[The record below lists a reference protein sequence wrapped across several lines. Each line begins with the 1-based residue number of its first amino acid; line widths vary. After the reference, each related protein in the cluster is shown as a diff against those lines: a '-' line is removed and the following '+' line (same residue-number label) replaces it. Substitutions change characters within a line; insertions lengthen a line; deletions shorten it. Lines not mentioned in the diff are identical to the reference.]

1 MIGVN
6 RRVSNIATSE
16 RLDIILVN
24 WDIIAILI
32 LFQTWGSR
40 NRWFESSRSDQKLA
54 FATQGFGSSR

>member
-32 LFQTWGSR
+32 LF
-40 NRWFESSRSDQKLA
+40 
-54 FATQGFGSSR
+54 